1 MKYTRIFE
9 PGRIGSLQL
18 KNRIVMPAMH
28 LTYSEDGTATEQ
40 FKEFYYRRAEG
51 GAGLII
57 CGGCRFDEYGGA
69 PGMISLENDRFI
81 PGFRE
86 FTDGMHVRGAKVAV
100 QLYHGGRYV
109 RKAFLPEGSAALS
122 ASATTSAFT
131 HEQAKEMSIEEMHTV
146 IRKWAE
152 AAVRAK
158 KAGFDAVEIL
168 GSAGYLICQ
177 FLSPVTNLR
186 TDEYGGSWE
195 NRTRFPMEVL
205 AAIREAVGPDYPLI
219 LRIAGNDFIPGS
231 NTNAEAV
238 AFAKLAE
245 SAGIDMLNVTGGWH
259 ETVVPQLPGEVPF
272 GSFVYLAEAV
282 RQAVSIPVMAC
293 NRLNT
298 PSVCEEVLAQGKAD
312 LVGLCRP
319 LLADPDWPRKASE
332 ERDNEIRP
340 CVGCNQACLG
350 HTFFGQPVG
359 CLVNPEAGQEY
370 RIRKDRRPLAE
381 VPKKILV
388 IGAGPAGA
396 EFAIRARLRGADVTV
411 WEKKEVNGGQLNAAK
426 TPPGRE
432 GFGQLQAYH
441 RVMLEKTGVNVQY
454 GQEAAAEDIPAG
466 FDEIVIATGAV
477 PISGDF
483 IPSDGSVPV
492 ETAERVLSGAV
503 IPGKRVLIL
512 GGGAVGCETALFLAR
527 KSVIGPE
534 QYYFLSINEA
544 ENEKQM
550 QKLLSHMSREIEIIE
565 TDKRIGN
572 GFAKGCAW
580 PILKEIKR
588 LGVRSH
594 VLSAVDRIEDGKVI
608 FRTGSGNEETI
619 TEKAYDTVVIAV
631 GYHPADELYQK
642 LKGRER
648 VHLIGDAGKVGKIE
662 DAFRQAYVLA
672 DALV

>member
-9 PGRIGSLQL
+9 PGRIGCLQL

-86 FTDGMHVRGAKVAV
+86 FTDGMHVRGAKVVV

-186 TDEYGGSWE
+186 TDKYGGSWE
-195 NRTRFPMEVL
+195 NRTRFPMEVF
-205 AAIREAVGPDYPLI
+205 AAIREAVGSDYPLI

-231 NTNAEAV
+231 NTNTEAV

-319 LLADPDWPRKASE
+319 LLADPDWPKKAFE
-332 ERDNEIRP
+332 ERDSEIRP

-396 EFAIRARLRGADVTV
+396 EFAVRARLRGADVTV
-411 WEKKEVNGGQLNAAK
+411 WEKKTVSGGQLSAAK

-432 GFGQLQAYH
+432 GFGDLQTYH
-441 RVMLEKTGVNVQY
+441 KIMMEKTGVNVRY
-454 GQEAAAEDIPAG
+454 GREVAAEDIPSE
-466 FDEIVIATGAV
+466 FDEIVIATGAAPV
-477 PISGDF
+477 SGDF
-483 IPSDGSVPV
+483 IPNDGSVPV
-492 ETAERVLSGAV
+492 ETAERVLSGMV
-503 IPGKRVLIL
+503 IPGKNVMIV

-527 KSVIGPE
+527 KSTVSPE
-534 QYYFLSINEA
+534 QYYFLSANKA
-544 ENEKQM
+544 ENTESL
-550 QKLLSHMSREIEIIE
+550 QKLLNRMSRRIGIIEIE
-565 TDKRIGN
+565 KRIGN
-572 GFAKGCAW
+572 GFEKGCAW
-580 PILKEIKR
+580 PILNELKR
-588 LGVRSH
+588 LGVKSY
-594 VLSAVDRIEDGKVI
+594 VLAAAEKIEKGKLFFRQKSGDG
-608 FRTGSGNEETI
+608 EEIKET
-619 TEKAYDTVVIAV
+619 ACDMVVIAV
-631 GYHPADELYQK
+631 GYSSEDSLYQE
-642 LKGRER
+642 LKGRKN
-648 VHLIGDAGKVGKIE
+648 VHLIGDARKTGKVE
-662 DAFRQAYVLA
+662 DAIRQAYELA
-672 DALV
+672 DLIV